1 MKIILF
7 ILIAAAYI
15 FPLCANATHFRGGGF
30 TWTMFD
36 DDGDGQKNDLI
47 VTYTSACASGND
59 GCASFTNSS
68 TLTTPISTNPVNK
81 DIDGYRL
88 RVDQRLFKNISL
100 SNTYAFVASSSA
112 RISGLQN
119 NSEGSWLITAVV
131 DPRNGNLPPQI
142 DLPILLQVPK
152 RNADST
158 TLTSWQYQIS
168 GFDPNGDNYRFR
180 LATNAEMGPGTQPP
194 GFSVSQTGLI
204 TWGSSGSRTTGLY
217 SAGVVVEDLDDNGSV
232 KTSSQFDIMLDLRNA
247 SATQFTSSLPT
258 SRTVYLYPDE
268 TYEFSFFGSNI
279 STEELNNLN
288 GTLTEPTANNFK
300 YDATGVNPGTYTT
313 TVRISSTG
321 AVLSYENVTF
331 IVQDPD
337 APILNNMDGERQYFA
352 LNVPVF
358 IDVGRDAT
366 VQYTREAH
374 LNGGKLQFNV
384 NFSLGAANLSLDNSN
399 GLTIQNNELLHN
411 GVKIAD
417 IDLSKNGQNSALLFS
432 FTSED
437 ATIEVVEKIVR
448 NLQYTS
454 TASSLPS
461 SDVSGTLLL
470 ENSFGSSSV
479 KPLSIIP
486 LLPSDPMMVLVNFLN
501 GTVTNITAEQLN
513 AIIDVDSATP
523 MAQMWYEESLMDQRD
538 TGFVDYT
545 LPTPYETQKIIDA
558 VNTLQLANGTDGS
571 QLSVEDFENAGLE
584 GVTQNT
590 LPAMQEMMTSG
601 GFTSLA
607 DIQTAITAYNAN
619 YDLLVDDL
627 TGNADGVL
635 VDDTIINGILNNG
648 TAMSSL
654 SDWYSEAMPLAS
666 VTHFLE
672 PAAPSLGEVQ
682 EVVDAVNLLNE
693 VIYSIKPSSDLT
705 QSTFGHLGI
714 TGVNSDNIVFLREY
728 ITTQIPTSLADI
740 QSALDGY
747 VNIVDDING
756 NVNLTPV
763 TAEELNTALNS
774 SNALPQF
781 ESLYSDA
788 LSTMGAS
795 TTSFTNN
802 NQPSTLEIE
811 QMIANINLLGAIMLN
826 DDEIVTGF
834 TPNVLTELGL
844 TGITS
849 DNFELI
855 SEQISLDNVNTLT
868 EIEALVMPINVIVD
882 DMQGNNDT
890 VMVSA
895 AQLNQYLGNSSAS
908 VPNESLYSEALSDF
922 EPTTANAEDIQAMVT
937 AVNNINS
944 IIQQGEGSGVTLENS
959 DLEALSLSGVPSSA
973 LLIIQ
978 EQLETG
984 NFTTIAEIKSLVNNV
999 EAIVDDINS
1008 NIDNESITAQQL
1020 NVLSNTNAAVTQN
1033 ESIYSEALDLANP
1046 ENSEAIENIILSS
1059 NILAD
1064 TIAGSTSAGLSPAD
1078 LDNLGVTGADLNN
1091 ISFIE
1096 QQIATGEYT
1105 NLADIQTL
1113 VNNVELLL
1121 SDINDPT
1128 NSVSISADQ
1137 LNALSGID
1145 DAIVSNENLYS
1156 EALDSLDA
1164 STATIS
1170 DVSSIVTLINDL
1182 ADVINN
1188 GENSTA
1194 TIDEIKLTNLGID
1207 GVTIDNISLIE
1218 EQIESGKLTSIAD
1231 IQDAVDGLNA
1241 ILEDING
1248 NDDGTSAS
1256 AEEINQ
1262 LVGIDNANE
1271 SNEALYTEAFG
1282 NLDSDT
1288 LTNQDIIDAVAA
1300 TNDFV
1305 DIMTNGTDA
1314 TATLDQDEMEDIGIT
1329 GLDSDNTDLILD
1341 QIEGG
1346 DLGTIADIQNAVDG
1360 LNAIIEDINGNDDG
1374 MPTSADE
1381 INQLADI
1388 DDATESNEPLYTEAF
1403 GNLDIDTLTNQ
1414 DIIDAVA
1421 ATNDLADVI
1430 INGTDA
1436 TATLEQEEL
1445 EAIGITDLDSV
1456 STPLITDQIASGEL
1470 TTIADI
1476 QDVLDG
1482 LNAIIDDING
1492 NEDGQLVTAE
1502 EINRLV
1508 DIDNAT
1514 ESNQDL
1520 YSEAFSRLDS
1530 EALTTQDITAAVS
1543 AVNDLADM
1551 FVNGTDATATLEQSE
1566 LEAVGISGLDDSS
1579 TERVIDKINSGELTS
1594 IESIQDYVS
1603 AYNIINDYLDDPTK
1617 TPPSSLDYE
1626 TVGIMAVSDTNL
1638 SEINQGLKDKLV
1650 VAFDDIQ
1657 ALVDTVNIPSLE
1669 NDMDGDG
1676 IIDDWDKDMDGDG
1689 VVNHLDAF
1697 PADKFASVDF
1707 NGDGVPD
1714 AGIQP
1719 LRSVNVGK
1727 NDSVIV
1733 NSGEVLEFVPITLTT
1748 GASLE
1753 DVSSRFGK
1761 VVIIDNKILFQA
1773 PEKVPEQLYIN
1784 YQWKDIN
1791 GDVFDEL
1798 LKMTSGSTNVD
1809 APVFG
1814 NLGPKEIDAEG
1825 LFTKIDAL
1833 TPTAFDI
1840 LGNPIPVSIDG
1851 TPRIRSGNQVVYW
1864 VAKDDQGRES
1874 IAGQLFKVNPQV
1886 NIEQNRI
1893 AYEGEKSTL
1902 TIRLN
1907 GLAPDYPVNIPL
1919 SIAQGSSSSD
1929 SSDHG
1934 LSPTMILSIEKDRTA
1949 LVEFD
1954 VYADDVIEGKETLVV
1969 NLDPSVNK
1977 GVYDSVQIDI
1987 NEGTPIPVIEANVID
2002 REGQIL
2008 TLAYPELAEGLFV
2021 SADIVSFATD
2031 IEFEWYYRRF
2041 GGDAEFIGNTLNNNS
2056 LAIGKAL
2063 SIGRHEFEFIG
2074 TAVNEE
2080 IPPILGKA
2088 LLRVIEPKEL
2098 SFDIDSDRD
2107 GISDKDEGFVDSDG
2121 DLIPDYL
2128 DSVDVCELQVI
2139 DNDKVAMSGGYVLE
2153 STPGSCMKLG
2163 LVSESVGSYSPFVN
2177 VDDLGEA
2184 LNDIFKLPV
2193 DDENLDAYVESE
2205 VHNYTVTNVLNES
2218 VTVVLPLTSPFTKK
2232 SVLRKYTDREGW
2244 FDFDITESGSGLRY
2258 AAGEPGFCPSP
2269 GAEDYVDSFVEDAYC
2284 LEVTLKDGGRHDND
2298 GIRNGQIDDPS
2309 YVLEKANAVQVNV
2322 RGGSSDKILMSVLL
2336 LLLTVRYLSTKKET
2350 LHRHTFSK

>member
-1 MKIILF
+1 MI
-7 ILIAAAYI
+7 
-15 FPLCANATHFRGGGF
+15 
-30 TWTMFD
+30 D

-59 GCASFTNSS
+59 GCASFTNPS
-68 TLTTPISTNPVNK
+68 TPTSPISTNPVNK

-100 SNTYAFVASSSA
+100 SNTYAFVASGGA
-112 RISGLQN
+112 RISELQN
-119 NSEGSWLITAVV
+119 NSSGDWLITAVV

-142 DLPILLQVPK
+142 DLPILLQVPQ

-180 LATNAEMGPGTQPP
+180 LATSAEMGPGTQPS

-204 TWGSSGSRTTGLY
+204 TWSSSGTRTTGLY

-232 KTSSQFDIMLDLRNA
+232 KSSSQFDIMLDLRNA

-268 TYEFSFFGSNI
+268 TYEFSFFGTNI
-279 STEELNNLN
+279 NSEELNNLN
-288 GTLTEPTANNFK
+288 DTLTEPTANNFK

-313 TVRISSTG
+313 TVRISATG

-374 LNGGKLQFNV
+374 LNGGKLQLNV

-417 IDLSKNGQNSALLFS
+417 IDPNKNGQNSALLFS

-461 SDVSGTLLL
+461 TDVSGTLLL
-470 ENSFGSSSV
+470 ENSFGISSV

-501 GTVTNITAEQLN
+501 GTVTNITADELN

-523 MAQMWYEESLMDQRD
+523 MAQMWYEESLLDQRD

-558 VNTLQLANGTDGS
+558 VNALQLANGTDGS

-601 GFTSLA
+601 GFTSLS
-607 DIQTAITAYNAN
+607 DIQIAITAYNAN

-635 VDDTIINGILNNG
+635 VDDTIINGILNND

-666 VTHFLE
+666 ATHFLE
-672 PAAPSLGEVQ
+672 PTAPLLGEVQ

-714 TGVNSDNIVFLREY
+714 TGVNSDNILFLREY
-728 ITTQIPTSLADI
+728 ITTQVPTSLADI

-756 NVNLTPV
+756 NANLTPV

-781 ESLYSDA
+781 ESLYSEA

-826 DDEIVTGF
+826 DDETVTGF
-834 TPNVLTELGL
+834 TPNVLAELGL

-855 SEQISLDNVNTLT
+855 SEQISLDNVNTLA
-868 EIEALVMPINVIVD
+868 EIEAIVMPINAIVD

-908 VPNESLYSEALSDF
+908 VSNEPLYSEALSDF
-922 EPTTANAEDIQAMVT
+922 EPTTAKAEDIQAMVT

-959 DLEALSLSGVPSSA
+959 DLEALSLLGVPSNA
-973 LLIIQ
+973 LPIIQ

-984 NFTTIAEIKSLVNNV
+984 SFTTIAEIKSLVNSV
-999 EAIVDDINS
+999 EAIVDDING
-1008 NIDNESITAQQL
+1008 NVDNQSITAQQL
-1020 NVLSNTNAAVTQN
+1020 NGLSNTNAAVTQN

-1046 ENSEAIENIILSS
+1046 VNSESIENIILSS

-1105 NLADIQTL
+1105 NLTDIQTL
-1113 VNNVELLL
+1113 VNNVDLLL

-1128 NSVSISADQ
+1128 TSVSISADQ

-1218 EQIESGKLTSIAD
+1218 EQIESGELTSIAN

-1248 NDDGTSAS
+1248 NDDGTPAS

-1262 LVGIDNANE
+1262 LVGIDNAMQ

-1282 NLDSDT
+1282 KLDTDT

-1300 TNDFV
+1300 TNNFV
-1305 DIMTNGTDA
+1305 DVMANGTDA
-1314 TATLDQDEMEDIGIT
+1314 TATLGQDELEDIGIT
-1329 GLDSDNTDLILD
+1329 GLDSDNTDLIID

-1346 DLGTIADIQNAVDG
+1346 DLGTIADIQDAVNG
-1360 LNAIIEDINGNDDG
+1360 LNAIIEDINGNNDG
-1374 MPTSADE
+1374 TPASADE
-1381 INQLADI
+1381 INNLPGI

-1403 GNLDIDTLTNQ
+1403 
-1414 DIIDAVA
+1414 
-1421 ATNDLADVI
+1421 
-1430 INGTDA
+1430 
-1436 TATLEQEEL
+1436 
-1445 EAIGITDLDSV
+1445 
-1456 STPLITDQIASGEL
+1456 
-1470 TTIADI
+1470 
-1476 QDVLDG
+1476 
-1482 LNAIIDDING
+1482 
-1492 NEDGQLVTAE
+1492 
-1502 EINRLV
+1502 
-1508 DIDNAT
+1508 
-1514 ESNQDL
+1514 
-1520 YSEAFSRLDS
+1520 
-1530 EALTTQDITAAVS
+1530 
-1543 AVNDLADM
+1543 
-1551 FVNGTDATATLEQSE
+1551 
-1566 LEAVGISGLDDSS
+1566 
-1579 TERVIDKINSGELTS
+1579 
-1594 IESIQDYVS
+1594 
-1603 AYNIINDYLDDPTK
+1603 
-1617 TPPSSLDYE
+1617 
-1626 TVGIMAVSDTNL
+1626 
-1638 SEINQGLKDKLV
+1638 
-1650 VAFDDIQ
+1650 
-1657 ALVDTVNIPSLE
+1657 
-1669 NDMDGDG
+1669 
-1676 IIDDWDKDMDGDG
+1676 
-1689 VVNHLDAF
+1689 
-1697 PADKFASVDF
+1697 
-1707 NGDGVPD
+1707 
-1714 AGIQP
+1714 
-1719 LRSVNVGK
+1719 
-1727 NDSVIV
+1727 
-1733 NSGEVLEFVPITLTT
+1733 
-1748 GASLE
+1748 
-1753 DVSSRFGK
+1753 
-1761 VVIIDNKILFQA
+1761 
-1773 PEKVPEQLYIN
+1773 
-1784 YQWKDIN
+1784 
-1791 GDVFDEL
+1791 
-1798 LKMTSGSTNVD
+1798 
-1809 APVFG
+1809 
-1814 NLGPKEIDAEG
+1814 
-1825 LFTKIDAL
+1825 
-1833 TPTAFDI
+1833 
-1840 LGNPIPVSIDG
+1840 
-1851 TPRIRSGNQVVYW
+1851 
-1864 VAKDDQGRES
+1864 
-1874 IAGQLFKVNPQV
+1874 
-1886 NIEQNRI
+1886 
-1893 AYEGEKSTL
+1893 
-1902 TIRLN
+1902 
-1907 GLAPDYPVNIPL
+1907 
-1919 SIAQGSSSSD
+1919 
-1929 SSDHG
+1929 
-1934 LSPTMILSIEKDRTA
+1934 
-1949 LVEFD
+1949 
-1954 VYADDVIEGKETLVV
+1954 
-1969 NLDPSVNK
+1969 
-1977 GVYDSVQIDI
+1977 
-1987 NEGTPIPVIEANVID
+1987 
-2002 REGQIL
+2002 
-2008 TLAYPELAEGLFV
+2008 
-2021 SADIVSFATD
+2021 
-2031 IEFEWYYRRF
+2031 
-2041 GGDAEFIGNTLNNNS
+2041 
-2056 LAIGKAL
+2056 
-2063 SIGRHEFEFIG
+2063 
-2074 TAVNEE
+2074 
-2080 IPPILGKA
+2080 
-2088 LLRVIEPKEL
+2088 
-2098 SFDIDSDRD
+2098 
-2107 GISDKDEGFVDSDG
+2107 
-2121 DLIPDYL
+2121 
-2128 DSVDVCELQVI
+2128 
-2139 DNDKVAMSGGYVLE
+2139 
-2153 STPGSCMKLG
+2153 
-2163 LVSESVGSYSPFVN
+2163 
-2177 VDDLGEA
+2177 
-2184 LNDIFKLPV
+2184 
-2193 DDENLDAYVESE
+2193 
-2205 VHNYTVTNVLNES
+2205 
-2218 VTVVLPLTSPFTKK
+2218 
-2232 SVLRKYTDREGW
+2232 
-2244 FDFDITESGSGLRY
+2244 
-2258 AAGEPGFCPSP
+2258 
-2269 GAEDYVDSFVEDAYC
+2269 
-2284 LEVTLKDGGRHDND
+2284 
-2298 GIRNGQIDDPS
+2298 
-2309 YVLEKANAVQVNV
+2309 
-2322 RGGSSDKILMSVLL
+2322 
-2336 LLLTVRYLSTKKET
+2336 
-2350 LHRHTFSK
+2350 